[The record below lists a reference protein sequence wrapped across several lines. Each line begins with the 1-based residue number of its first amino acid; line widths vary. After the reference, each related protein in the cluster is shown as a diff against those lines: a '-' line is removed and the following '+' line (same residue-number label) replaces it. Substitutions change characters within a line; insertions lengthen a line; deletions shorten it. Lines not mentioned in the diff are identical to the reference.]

1 MAELKKKNRFKIGTK
16 IYFSTDF
23 KGALNMFKTLLKC
36 YASKYILIAVS
47 E

>member
-23 KGALNMFKTLLKC
+23 KGALNLLKR
-36 YASKYILIAVS
+36 Y
-47 E
+47 

>member
-23 KGALNMFKTLLKC
+23 KGALNVMLQNIF
-36 YASKYILIAVS
+36 
-47 E
+47 